1 MTNDEIYAGMA
12 RSLILSYQFYAKT
25 PDGFVWQGL
34 CCPDGDERITLS
46 EFMMFVISC
55 GSRIHGL
62 KSIPSKIYLVGH
74 FTRADVPAFK
84 DFSDINKQFSAVRN
98 TFASIDGDM
107 KVPVETLEDE
117 KIELK
122 VYIRDTMLLTPQSS
136 RSLKKIGEL
145 VGVDKVELSPDRS
158 TYKQMIKNMDRV
170 RTDQWELFKRYALTD
185 AEICVRYIEEV
196 MKEYKSVTGK
206 SKVPITLT
214 GIGMDLLELKWTD
227 SGYNRLDVLGKEL
240 VEDKS

>member
-1 MTNDEIYAGMA
+1 MKKHFWIGPPEHQNPSDHVELWLEDGDIDLTKPKRSKKGESKKEDQYLLVGFDTEFKTPDKPVTNDEIYAGMA

-84 DFSDINKQFSAVRN
+84 DFSDINRQFSAVRN
-98 TFASIDGDM
+98 TFVNIESYTKVAVKTLDDDEID
-107 KVPVETLEDE
+107 
-117 KIELK
+117 LK

-145 VGVDKVELSPDRS
+145 VGVDKV
-158 TYKQMIKNMDRV
+158 
-170 RTDQWELFKRYALTD
+170 
-185 AEICVRYIEEV
+185 
-196 MKEYKSVTGK
+196 
-206 SKVPITLT
+206 
-214 GIGMDLLELKWTD
+214 
-227 SGYNRLDVLGKEL
+227 
-240 VEDKS
+240 

>member
-1 MTNDEIYAGMA
+1 MKKHFWIGPPEHQNPSDLVELWLEDGDIDETKPKRSKKGEAKKEDQYLLVGFDTEFKTPDRPVTNDEIYAGMA

-84 DFSDINKQFSAVRN
+84 YFSDINTNVSHAFFKFSPCIPIDTRIHIYCGRSWM
-98 TFASIDGDM
+98 TPSIF
-107 KVPVETLEDE
+107 
-117 KIELK
+117 I
-122 VYIRDTMLLTPQSS
+122 
-136 RSLKKIGEL
+136 
-145 VGVDKVELSPDRS
+145 
-158 TYKQMIKNMDRV
+158 
-170 RTDQWELFKRYALTD
+170 RYA
-185 AEICVRYIEEV
+185 RS
-196 MKEYKSVTGK
+196 SV
-206 SKVPITLT
+206 
-214 GIGMDLLELKWTD
+214 LKP
-227 SGYNRLDVLGKEL
+227 K
-240 VEDKS
+240 